1 MTEREEWRDIPGYEG
16 HYQASSWGRV
26 RSLGRV
32 TVKKGGVRMTVR
44 ERILSGRAHRHGYSS
59 YVLRKDGKSHPYHG
73 HVLVMR
79 AFNGMPEPG
88 LIICHNDSDG
98 SNNRLDNLRYDTVK
112 SNSADMVRAG
122 NSLRGERNP
131 SAILGADKV
140 TAIRNRRAQGE
151 RVSSIAKHYGVA
163 VGAVSRAI
171 RGVTWK
177 HVDGPRTVVGR
188 KVTEDEVVAMRWLR
202 ASGAKIS
209 HLARTYGISTI
220 YAHKICFGSLWT
232 SAGGPRTQPSTQ
244 WRKNKEVSN
253 VQL

>member
-1 MTEREEWRDIPGYEG
+1 MTKPEEWRDIPGYEG

-26 RSLGRV
+26 RSLERRARV
-32 TVKKGGVRMTVR
+32 GGGGLRTGT

-79 AFNGMPEPG
+79 AFHGMPEPG

-122 NSLRGERNP
+122 NSLRGERCPN
-131 SAILGADKV
+131 AVLTDAKV
-140 TAIRNRRAQGE
+140 VDIRERRSQGE

-163 VGAVSRAI
+163 VWAASLAI
-171 RGVTWK
+171 RGITWK
-177 HVDGPRTVVGR
+177 HVDGPITVVGR
-188 KVTEDEVVAMRWLR
+188 KVTEHDIVAMRYLR
-202 ASGAKIS
+202 AAGASIN
-209 HLARTYGISTI
+209 HLARTYGVSITYTS
-220 YAHKICFGSLWT
+220 KICFGSLHP
-232 SAGGPRTQPSTQ
+232 ALGGPLIMPSLQ
-244 WRKNKEVSN
+244 RRKNIRVDH
-253 VQL
+253 V